1 MAPVLAADSGW
12 HATCDASDD
21 MRRPPKTKTTS
32 AAAAPADVVDLD
44 ALLKILKT
52 LQRELERRAARL
64 AEEGE
69 EADALARFFA
79 DLVERLSGAA
89 GVALP
94 PRAAQSSE
102 AQRLMRAEAEAG
114 AASLHVERRADGSA
128 DVSVNGRPS
137 FRLPRKLAL
146 LLTVLV
152 ASRECDADGLLAWR
166 SRAQVAEDLNK
177 QTGGTASAASVPR
190 LVFKLKKAFGDA
202 GENWLLIRGD
212 RERGVRVALRG

>member
-21 MRRPPKTKTTS
+21 MRRPPKSETP
-32 AAAAPADVVDLD
+32 ADAAPAGVVDLT

-52 LQRELERRAARL
+52 LQRELERAAARL
-64 AEEGE
+64 ADEGE
-69 EADALARFFA
+69 EADALARLFA
-79 DLVERLSGAA
+79 DLLERLSGVA
-89 GVALP
+89 GVAPP
-94 PRAAQSSE
+94 PRAAPSAE
-102 AQRLMRAEAEAG
+102 ALRLMRAEAEAG
-114 AASLHVERRADGSA
+114 VASLHIERRADGSA

-137 FRLPRKLAL
+137 FRLPPKLAL
-146 LLTVLV
+146 LLCVLV
-152 ASRECDADGLLAWR
+152 ARRECDADGLLQWR

-190 LVFKLKKAFGDA
+190 LVFKLKKAIRDA
-202 GENWLLIRGD
+202 GENWLVIRGD